1 MLVHNVCSGQWT
13 NVNESMSPNSR
24 VYQEAIT
31 GASNMSYVQNGV
43 KFDGMI
49 DDVLIECKAGY
60 SQFINK
66 KTGEFFSWFN
76 GKQGFIDQALRQ
88 LNASGG
94 NKIKAIPHGLS
105 TSKQTI
111 KRKQKIKPYQD
122 KRYRAYT

>member
-66 KTGEFFSWFN
+66 KTGELFSWFN

-94 NKIKAIPHGLS
+94 NKIKWFFQEDVAILV
-105 TSKQTI
+105 SKIFSDNNIDITCI
-111 KRKQKIKPYQD
+111 YKNL
-122 KRYRAYT
+122 